1 MADAQSLDPEALA
14 ELHHEERAD
23 RDQFVE
29 RDLDQADRLVEV
41 LDSDDEP
48 NATV

>member
-1 MADAQSLDPEALA
+1 MADSQSLDPEALA

-23 RDQFVE
+23 RDQSVE